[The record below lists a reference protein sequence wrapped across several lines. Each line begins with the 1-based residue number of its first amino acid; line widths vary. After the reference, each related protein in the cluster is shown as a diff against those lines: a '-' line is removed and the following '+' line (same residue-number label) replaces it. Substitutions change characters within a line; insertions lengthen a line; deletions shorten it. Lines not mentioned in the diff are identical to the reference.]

1 MTLSA
6 AAPHQQP
13 VSSRYAQIV
22 EEARAAIAAT
32 RGRFTMTT
40 VHSQLNELAR
50 EDPQDARLRALVD
63 GCAYCLTSPGRGDI
77 GVDGPFAPMM
87 TMPDDPS
94 GTVRVYPRP
103 LGDVDDDVLGA
114 WAELAADVSL
124 HPLIRARLADLLWV
138 RRYQPTRRWFQTAV
152 EAYVQLADT
161 DAEIVE
167 IDGGLGRAVAICD
180 EANRSDLRREPL
192 VALERLARRTL
203 SADIN
208 LYGVFARALQTLAA
222 SGWPFSELLK
232 DALSKYGS
240 DPRRKSDLLE
250 IAIGE
255 SCDRDEIERL
265 RLEQIAVHEAAAEA
279 CTGLL
284 RVAHLD
290 TARQVAT
297 AAGLTQHE
305 RRLTTMIER
314 TDTTGERHTVEA
326 TIEVDTAE
334 LHAEVARIVGDDDLL
349 SALVRFAQIVPTGDP
364 EQSREFMTKLA
375 SEHLFLSLT
384 TRFES
389 GPEGGF
395 ARKPAGHQD
404 RIEDELGQY
413 DAMAI
418 MLFAD
423 WTARHFL
430 QALRD
435 RYGPDLRPALR
446 DCFAAAP
453 EVSRDQADRIAN
465 ALGHWT
471 REDDIAAGSVIA
483 DAVEP
488 LVRGVCR
495 QLEISVTRTDGR
507 VRSLSSLLNDLSPR
521 LGPARTRYLQAALVD
536 PRSLNLRNRAAHG
549 LDPEAPRYQFLV
561 FFHVA
566 CLLMYISY
574 ASPHPPSQA

>member
-6 AAPHQQP
+6 SAPHQQP

-22 EEARAAIAAT
+22 EEAREGLAAT
-32 RGRFTMTT
+32 RGRVTMNALH
-40 VHSQLNELAR
+40 VRLNDLAR

-77 GVDGPFAPMM
+77 GVEGPFAPMI
-87 TMPDDPS
+87 TMPDDTS

-114 WAELAADVSL
+114 WAELAADLLL
-124 HPLIRARLADLLWV
+124 HPLVRARLADLLWV
-138 RRYQPTRRWFQTAV
+138 RRHQPTRRWFQTAV

-167 IDGGLGRAVAICD
+167 IDGGLRRAVAICD

-203 SADIN
+203 SADIG
-208 LYGVFARALQTLAA
+208 LYGVFGRALRTLAA
-222 SGWPFSELLK
+222 SGWPFSELLE
-232 DALSKYGS
+232 DALTKYGS
-240 DPRRKSDLLE
+240 DPRRKSELLE
-250 IAIGE
+250 IAIGA
-255 SCDRDEIERL
+255 SCDSDEIESL
-265 RLEQIAVHEAAAEA
+265 RLEQIAAHEAAAEA
-279 CTGLL
+279 CTGLR

-290 TARQVAT
+290 TARQIAT
-297 AAGLTQHE
+297 AAGLIQHE
-305 RRLTTMIER
+305 KRLTTMIER
-314 TDTTGERHTVEA
+314 TDAIGERHTVET
-326 TIEVDTAE
+326 TIAIDTAE
-334 LHAEVARIVGDDDLL
+334 VHAEVARIVGDDDLL

-364 EQSREFMTKLA
+364 EQSREFVTNLA
-375 SEHLFLSLT
+375 SEYPLRSLT
-384 TRFES
+384 TRFEF
-389 GPEGGF
+389 GPEGGVT
-395 ARKPAGHQD
+395 RKAVGHED

-423 WTARHFL
+423 LTAKHFL

-435 RYGPDLRPALR
+435 RYGPDLRHALS
-446 DCFAAAP
+446 DCFATAP
-453 EVSRDQADRIAN
+453 GVSPDQADRIAN
-465 ALGHWT
+465 ALGHWA
-471 REDDIAAGSVIA
+471 RDDSTAAGSVIA

-495 QLEISVTRTDGR
+495 QLGISVTRTDGR
-507 VRSLSSLLNDLSPR
+507 VRSLSSLLKDLSPR

-549 LDPEAPRYQFLV
+549 LDPEAPRYQFLI

-566 CLLMYISY
+566 CLLMCLSY
-574 ASPHPPSQA
+574 ASPHLPSQD